1 VEGTPGRARAS
12 VLLWL
17 AGLLAVCVAAGAVQL
32 VAARTRTRAPRSAA
46 AHPSQAPPATLPAV
60 LGHPGAKPR
69 SCAGRQVPAGG
80 DIQAAIDASRAAATL
95 CLQAGTYRIARPLEP
110 KRGQRLYGRQGTI
123 LSGARRIPGWT
134 RDAGTG
140 FWWHEG
146 NTATAAPASGRC
158 AGGTDACRDPADVW
172 RDDVRLSRVSSLAA
186 LGPGRVYVDQ
196 AAGRIYVAD
205 DPADAVM
212 ERSVTPWAAVAGSV
226 NHGQSGVVLAGLVVQ
241 RFASP
246 AQTAAIQMGP
256 GWTVEGLEVRENHG
270 LGVAVGS
277 HSVLRGSRV
286 HHQGQLGVGGS
297 GSVGALVEGNE
308 IDHNNTAGYD
318 GQWEAGGGKWV
329 GGNRNL
335 TVRGNYV
342 HDNVGPGLWTDSDN
356 VDTTYEHNLVRDNT
370 GVGILHETSYAAVI
384 RGNDVRHNAEDAA
397 GQSIWHGA
405 DIVLNG
411 AQHVE
416 IQGNTV
422 ASSSNGIGLVAIDRG
437 RGRFGT
443 YRLGDVYV
451 HDNVVM
457 LTSGAR
463 TGLVGQGATSG
474 DGDVRFDN
482 NTYYVPDPA
491 GRFWQWGDQALTADQ
506 WRRGGHDTTGVVRVL

>member
-1 VEGTPGRARAS
+1 
-12 VLLWL
+12 
-17 AGLLAVCVAAGAVQL
+17 
-32 VAARTRTRAPRSAA
+32 
-46 AHPSQAPPATLPAV
+46 
-60 LGHPGAKPR
+60 
-69 SCAGRQVPAGG
+69 VPAGA
-80 DIQAAIDASRAAATL
+80 DVQAAIDAGPAAASL
-95 CLQAGTYRIARPLEP
+95 CLQGGTYRISRPLEP

-123 LSGARRIPGWT
+123 LSGARPIRGWT
-134 RDAGTG
+134 RDPGTG

-146 NTATAAPASGRC
+146 DTAAVAPATGRC
-158 AGGTDACRDPADVW
+158 AGATVACQDPADVW
-172 RDDVRLSRVSSLAA
+172 RDDVRLSPAPSLAG
-186 LGPGRVYVDQ
+186 LGPGRVYVDR
-196 AAGRIYVAD
+196 ASDRIMVAD
-205 DPADAVM
+205 DPTDAVM
-212 ERSVTPWAAVAGSV
+212 ERSVTPWAVVAGSV
-226 NHGQSGVVLAGLVVQ
+226 NHGRSGVVLAGLVVQ

-256 GWTVEGLEVRENHG
+256 DWMVEGVEVRQNHG

-277 HSVLRGSRV
+277 HSVLRGSHV

-318 GQWEAGGGKWV
+318 GQWEAGGGKWI
-329 GGNRNL
+329 GGNRDL

-370 GVGILHETSYAAVI
+370 GVGILHETSYAALI
-384 RGNDVRHNAEDAA
+384 LGNDVRHNAEDAA
-397 GQSIWHGA
+397 GRSIWHGA
-405 DIVLNG
+405 DILLNC
-411 AQHVE
+411 AQHVR

-422 ASSSNGIGLVAIDRG
+422 ASNSNGIGLVAADRG

-443 YRLGDVYV
+443 YRLDHVDVR
-451 HDNVVM
+451 DNVI
-457 LTSGAR
+457 LLSAGAR
-463 TGLVGQGATSG
+463 TGLVGQFATSG
-474 DGDVRFDN
+474 DADVRFDN

-491 GRFWQWGDQALTADQ
+491 GRFWQWGDRSLTAEQ